1 LDGSLTSI
9 NSLAFTSWINMNH
22 YRMSAVVDNTRNV
35 VYYTLTYSWNR
46 VFIIGIDISGSN
58 FVLKY
63 YKMFD

>member
-1 LDGSLTSI
+1 
-9 NSLAFTSWINMNH
+9 MNH